1 MRKNKI
7 TDFLSQILNRGKP
20 EQSGAAAHASEQAG
34 SKPTAEQQKII
45 DDARRLDP
53 NLTEDDIAAV
63 LQRLEAMQANR
74 TGAQQNNRAGY
85 AAAVQE
91 KTPAGRSGDSAS
103 GSGGKGLIEQV
114 QDFYKKHKLLSI
126 GALVATAGLWA
137 YPYATYVLGKK
148 AVNGGLGNLL
158 GGTRN
163 AAIGTVFLAGS
174 LVKKAIKFTAIG
186 LIGVSVGKGLYDYD
200 QGRDGLLNSMM
211 NGFGSTKDVVLEKGG
226 KIAGAAL
233 PRAESAYNAIEDAAV
248 SGAGAVGACVDN
260 SGDCKDE
267 AGKTADGAAGLAGG
281 ALKGIWNLY
290 TSGYA
295 LTIDTYYGTILPGAG
310 KFLYDQT
317 LGRAFSGSTKPGP
330 AAKPAEKE
338 TPKAQSGL
346 NKSESRKINSL
357 ISGDKSANTAPSTEK
372 PSEKAPEKASAQKLS
387 DLGHTVIGSRYVSVC
402 TPLIV
407 DRNGDYLPGM
417 REKIQSGAFND
428 YFARVDAAVQSAK
441 ENPSSAFYRAVT
453 GNNVNHVVLT
463 VPVIGSGTVEPTV
476 STQGYD
482 TFTLPK
488 PTEHNGQ
495 KFDYTCKIYGMG
507 QFLKGGGISY
517 HKIPG
522 KPIQVI

>member
-1 MRKNKI
+1 MRKNKV
-7 TDFLSQILNRGKP
+7 TDFLSQILNREKP
-20 EQSGAAAHASEQAG
+20 EQSGAAAHTGEQAAG
-34 SKPTAEQQKII
+34 KPTAEQQKII
-45 DDARRLDP
+45 DEARRLDP
-53 NLTEDDIAAV
+53 SLTEEDIAAV
-63 LQRLEAMQANR
+63 LQRLEALQANR

-85 AAAVQE
+85 TAAVQD
-91 KTPAGRSGDSAS
+91 KTPAGRSGSNAPAS
-103 GSGGKGLIEQV
+103 GPGDKGLIEQA

-163 AAIGTVFLAGS
+163 TAINTAFLAGS

-260 SGDCKDE
+260 SGACKDE
-267 AGKTADGAAGLAGG
+267 AGKTADGAAGLAGS

-317 LGRAFSGSTKPGP
+317 LGRAFSGSSKPE
-330 AAKPAEKE
+330 PAEKE

-346 NKSESRKINSL
+346 NKSESRKINTL
-357 ISGDKSANTAPSTEK
+357 ISGKKQDNGAAPATEK
-372 PSEKAPEKASAQKLS
+372 ATAQKLS

-417 REKIQSGAFND
+417 REKIQSGAFNA
-428 YFARVDAAVQSAK
+428 YFERVDAAVQNAK
-441 ENPSSAFYRAVT
+441 ESPSSAFYRAVT
-453 GNNVNHVVLT
+453 ENNVNHVVLT
-463 VPVIGSGTVEPTV
+463 VPVIGSGTVEPAV
-476 STQGYD
+476 STQSYD

>member
-7 TDFLSQILNRGKP
+7 TDFLSQILNRAKP
-20 EQSGAAAHASEQAG
+20 EQTGAETRTSGQAA
-34 SKPTAEQQKII
+34 SKPTAEQQKVI
-45 DDARRLDP
+45 DEARRLDP
-53 NLTEDDIAAV
+53 NLTEEDLSAI

-74 TGAQQNNRAGY
+74 TGVQQNNRAGY
-85 AAAVQE
+85 TAAVQE
-91 KTPAGRSGDSAS
+91 KTPTGRSGNSAS
-103 GSGGKGLIEQV
+103 GSGGKGLIEQA

-126 GALVATAGLWA
+126 GFLVAFLVATAGLLA

-163 AAIGTVFLAGS
+163 AAINTAFLAGS
-174 LVKKAIKFTAIG
+174 LIKKAIKFTAIG

-200 QGRDGLLNSMM
+200 QGRDGFWNSMM

-233 PRAESAYNAIEDAAV
+233 PRAESAYNAIENAAV

-260 SGDCKDE
+260 SKACQDE
-267 AGKTADGAAGLAGG
+267 AEKTADSAAGFAGG

-295 LTIDTYYGTILPGAG
+295 LTVDTYYGTILPGTG

-317 LGRAFSGSTKPGP
+317 LGRVFSGSTKPE
-330 AAKPAEKE
+330 AAEQE

-346 NKSESRKINSL
+346 NKSESRKINTL
-357 ISGDKSANTAPSTEK
+357 ISGDKPANTAPST
-372 PSEKAPEKASAQKLS
+372 EKASAQKLS

-402 TPLIV
+402 TPLVV

-441 ENPSSAFYRAVT
+441 ESPSSAFYRAVT

-463 VPVIGSGTVEPTV
+463 VPVIGSGTVEPVV
-476 STQGYD
+476 STQSYD